1 MAELRNEECKG
12 GKDNPSSASC
22 GCGNPKAV
30 QGIAMNSIRGAA
42 IALAMNVDELRELLG
57 SKGEGDAAKLRVQ
70 IAELKSE
77 NERLREEV
85 RKFAEANKA
94 LSEFVVIKW

>member
-1 MAELRNEECKG
+1 
-12 GKDNPSSASC
+12 
-22 GCGNPKAV
+22 
-30 QGIAMNSIRGAA
+30 MNSIRGAA